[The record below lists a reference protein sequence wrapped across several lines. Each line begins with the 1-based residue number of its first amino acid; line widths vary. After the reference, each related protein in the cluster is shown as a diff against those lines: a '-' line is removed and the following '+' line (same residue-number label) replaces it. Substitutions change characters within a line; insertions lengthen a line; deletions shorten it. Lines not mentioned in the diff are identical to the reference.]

1 MSRDRFDAVSIANM
15 EGKIALQEF
24 LTLDIFPVAKVINTF
39 ILYAVHL
46 TFEFFSE
53 LILVIICIDI
63 HSNEK
68 QFMEISFKHIS
79 IKKGIVIFCILSVK

>member
-1 MSRDRFDAVSIANM
+1 MLFNLESLKNIVRVVSRDRFDAVSIANM

-46 TFEFFSE
+46 TFEFLSE
-53 LILVIICIDI
+53 LILVIICN
-63 HSNEK
+63 SNK
-68 QFMEISFKHIS
+68 
-79 IKKGIVIFCILSVK
+79 

>member
-46 TFEFFSE
+46 TFEFLSE
-53 LILVIICIDI
+53 LILVIIIRMRNN
-63 HSNEK
+63 SWR
-68 QFMEISFKHIS
+68 
-79 IKKGIVIFCILSVK
+79 